1 MNHLIPQEHY
11 STFDTEASFRLP
23 IFAMTLRVQSSE
35 IYKEGIFE
43 GEQDENPIERLRLSH
58 SGNVEEIMF
67 RHAMREKDTFSRL
80 IFDESLDV
88 LLEALK
94 RSLAVDSSQTT
105 NNLFEI
111 RRLTTLSWERLANLL
126 NVDQKTIT
134 IWARGH
140 EITDEHVSHIAKT
153 LSVLRYSDKGDSKL
167 NAKGLDWVCDYVTVF
182 ELIKHRQYFEAIRAL
197 GPGIGRPQYTKSKL
211 YRIGDSTPIFTHER
225 ADGSEEYIPPLDESE
240 PIGQR
245 VRVRKT

>member
-1 MNHLIPQEHY
+1 MNHQIPRAHY
-11 STFDTEASFRLP
+11 SNFDTEASP
-23 IFAMTLRVQSSE
+23 SVSIFAMTLRVRSGE
-35 IYKEGIFE
+35 IHNERIF
-43 GEQDENPIERLRLSH
+43 GEEKGENPIESLRLSH

-67 RHAMREKDTFSRL
+67 RDAITEKDTFSRL
-80 IFDESLDV
+80 MFDESLDI

-94 RSLAVDSSQTT
+94 RSLLVDSSQTT

-126 NVDQKTIT
+126 NVDHETIT

-140 EITDEHVSHIAKT
+140 EIADEHVSHIAKT
-153 LSVLRYSDKGDSKL
+153 LSILRYSDKGDSIL
-167 NAKGLDWVCDYVTVF
+167 NAKGLDRVRDYVTVF
-182 ELIKHRQYFEAIRAL
+182 ELIKNRQYFEAIRAL
-197 GPGIGRPQYTKSKL
+197 GPGIGRPQYTNSKL
-211 YRIGDSTPIFTHER
+211 YRIGDSTPIFTHEK